1 MMQVK
6 VVIRT
11 LSRAIFLPFD
21 RSMTAGTEVGIA
33 QKTVAHCL
41 KLGLPVPGEN
51 CPSFHWQLLAV
62 CLNNSPLR
70 HDW

>member
-11 LSRAIFLPFD
+11 PFQGDFPPFLD

-33 QKTVAHCL
+33 QKTVAHRL
-41 KLGLPVPGEN
+41 KLGLPVPAEN
-51 CPSFHWQLLAV
+51 CSL
-62 CLNNSPLR
+62 SP
-70 HDW
+70 HP